1 MTSLEHTWFTASDGH
16 NLFYRFSVPAHP
28 KAHMIIIH
36 GYGEH
41 SERYL
46 EAMEY
51 FSKKGLACFAPDHRG
66 HGKSAKRMG
75 YIKSF
80 ERIVKDIYE
89 LKALINK
96 NHGSHKVFLIG
107 HSMGSLIGLRFLSA
121 YQKEIQGA
129 ALIAPMIL
137 TPDYISPVLK
147 ALSGFIAA
155 LFPTLPIQ
163 EFDTAETTRNQ
174 EVIAAAHA
182 DPLCYHGKIRART
195 GVQMLKAM
203 EHANVHL
210 ADIIDPLL
218 ILQGSEDKIL
228 PVESSG
234 KLYRL
239 VSSEDKTL
247 KIFEG
252 LYHEL
257 FNEPEKEMVFEYI
270 TNWIESRL
278 K

>member
-1 MTSLEHTWFTASDGH
+1 MTTLEQTYFTAADGY
-16 NLFYRFSVPAHP
+16 NLFYRYSVPTHP
-28 KAHMIIIH
+28 KAHVIIIH

-41 SERYL
+41 SGRYD
-46 EAMEY
+46 EVIKY
-51 FSKKGLACFAPDHRG
+51 FTDKGLACFAPDHRG
-66 HGKSAKRMG
+66 HGKSAKRLG

-80 ERIVKDIYE
+80 ERLVRDVYE
-89 LKALINK
+89 LKALIMK
-96 NHGSHKVFLIG
+96 NHGPHKIFIFG
-107 HSMGSLIGLRFLSA
+107 HSMGSLIALEFLCA

-147 ALSGFIAA
+147 ALSGIIAA

-163 EFDTAETTRNQ
+163 EFDTAETTRNK
-174 EVIAAAHA
+174 EVIAAAHK
-182 DPLCYHGKIRART
+182 DPLCYNGRIRART

-203 EHANVHL
+203 EYANTHL
-210 ADIIDPLL
+210 GDITAPVL

-234 KLYRL
+234 KVYRL
-239 VSSEDKTL
+239 VSSQDKTL

-257 FNEPEKEMVFEYI
+257 FNEPEKETVLAYI
-270 TNWIESRL
+270 TDWIESRL